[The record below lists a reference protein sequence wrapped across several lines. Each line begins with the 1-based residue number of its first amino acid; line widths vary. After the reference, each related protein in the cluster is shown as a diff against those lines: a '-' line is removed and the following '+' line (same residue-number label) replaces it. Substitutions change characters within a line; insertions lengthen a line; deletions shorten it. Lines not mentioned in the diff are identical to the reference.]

1 MLGGAAGFV
10 EGGGLRGSLGASG
23 RVYYAYANGEI
34 APGPRGQRRLIR
46 RRRSSSASTTAI
58 FLNGISGR

>member
-10 EGGGLRGSLGASG
+10 EGGGLGESLGASG

-34 APGPRGQRRLIR
+34 APGPRKLRD
-46 RRRSSSASTTAI
+46 A
-58 FLNGISGR
+58 

>member
-10 EGGGLRGSLGASG
+10 EGGGLRGSLGVSG

-34 APGPRGQRRLIR
+34 APGPRKLRD
-46 RRRSSSASTTAI
+46 A
-58 FLNGISGR
+58 